1 MSMKAV
7 RDYTARNGCEAHACF
22 SSYSVMDSAFLSLC
36 VWERERDVCRHN
48 TKELKETPTNRLT
61 RAPSLPRFITIEIR
75 ILDER
80 KISSFISSTSS
91 SSSLFCIRGVKNAN
105 FEDEKYCFISK
116 AAFSSTF

>member
-1 MSMKAV
+1 MKAV
-7 RDYTARNGCEAHACF
+7 RDYTAGNGCKAHACF
-22 SSYSVMDSAFLSLC
+22 SILTVMDSAFLSLC
-36 VWERERDVCRHN
+36 VWERERDVCRHD

-61 RAPSLPRFITIEIR
+61 RAPSLPHFITIEIR

-80 KISSFISSTSS
+80 KISSFISTTS

-105 FEDEKYCFISK
+105 FVDEKYCFISK